1 MGFCSGTINSVQENA
16 VTLASNTANIAFSA
30 DVVRTRS
37 ANCCGWLNH
46 GVGGTQYQITAPGI
60 YRIDFNANVTS
71 ATAGLTALGIK
82 ANGEV
87 LSGTE
92 MDYTVATANAYGNIS
107 ASRKI
112 RICGNGSTTITVGS
126 LPTSETTATQ
136 IPVIKNASLIIT
148 KEA

>member
-1 MGFCSGTINSVQENA
+1 MAGTINSVQENA
-16 VTLASNTANIAFSA
+16 VTLVSNTANIGFSA

-46 GVGGTQYQITAPGI
+46 AVGGTQYQITAPGI
-60 YRIDFNANVTS
+60 YEIQFNTNVTS
-71 ATAGLTALGIK
+71 ATVGITALGIK

-92 MDYTVATANAYGNIS
+92 MDYTVATANTYGNVS
-107 ASRKI
+107 ANRKI
-112 RICGNGSTTITVGS
+112 RVCGNGSTTITVGS
-126 LPTSETTATQ
+126 LSTSETTSTQ
-136 IPVIKNASLIIT
+136 IPIIKNASLIIT

>member
-1 MGFCSGTINSVQENA
+1 MAGTINSVQENA
-16 VTLASNTANIAFSA
+16 VTLASNTANIGFSA

-46 GVGGTQYQITAPGI
+46 AVGGTQYQITAPGI
-60 YRIDFNANVTS
+60 YEIQFNTNVTS
-71 ATAGLTALGIK
+71 ATVGITALGIK

-92 MDYTVATANAYGNIS
+92 MDYTVATANTYGNVS
-107 ASRKI
+107 ANRKI
-112 RICGNGSTTITVGS
+112 RVCGNGSTTITVGS
-126 LPTSETTATQ
+126 LSTSETTSTQ
-136 IPVIKNASLIIT
+136 IPIIKNASLIIT